1 MNVSTHRRLLL
12 GIVAAVAI
20 GVGSATTPSS
30 AAVPPE
36 TLAAVSATSL
46 VQHPGKILAG
56 NCFQCHGTNGINGQ
70 FDSLAGESATELY
83 QELKEMQRKTD
94 GDEAIMKVHALG
106 YTDAQLQLIAA
117 YFAAVTGR

>member
-56 NCFQCHGTNGINGQ
+56 NCFQCHGTNGRGSGS
-70 FDSLAGESATELY
+70 FESLAGKSAAEIYKELR
-83 QELKEMQRKTD
+83 EMKAKNQR
-94 GDEAIMKVHALG
+94 GDIMTIHAAG
-106 YTDAQLQLIAA
+106 YTDAQLQAIAD
-117 YFAAVTGR
+117 YFAQQPR